1 MPTLSSLSRHD
12 PWIATLIAAG
22 IALAVAFIVFKLGDA
37 VIRRAVAR
45 SPVAQSVARSA
56 RHPAAW
62 ALPVAALEFVFHA
75 APDSLDGIE
84 TVRHA
89 SSVLLIG
96 AVTWLLV
103 RCVRGFAAGVIGAH
117 PSDVADNLNLR
128 RLATQ
133 TRVLAR
139 TAMFA
144 IGLIGTALICMTFP
158 SVRQIGASLL
168 ASAGVA
174 GLIAGIAA
182 RPVLGN
188 LIAGLQIGLAQ
199 PIRLDDVVIVE
210 GEWGWI
216 EEITGTYVVVRL
228 WDQRRLVVPLQWWIE
243 HPFQN
248 WTRNSSELIGTV
260 FLWVDYRM
268 PLDPLRAELK
278 AACEASP
285 DWDGRVALLQVTEAG
300 DRAMQLRCLV
310 SAASSPRAW
319 DLRCHVRER
328 LLVFMQRD
336 WPQYL
341 PRLRAEMNMP
351 ERDGL
356 AAPSP
361 AAPARGITGTEME
374 APQRVPAHAP
384 EVRADRLAPSAP
396 S

>member
-1 MPTLSSLSRHD
+1 MPNFSALLRSD
-12 PWIATLIAAG
+12 PWIATLVALA
-22 IALAVAFIVFKLGDA
+22 IALTLALIVFRLGDA

-45 SPVAQSVARSA
+45 APLAQSIARAARS
-56 RHPAAW
+56 PAAW
-62 ALPVAALEFVFHA
+62 ALPLTAMELVLHS
-75 APDSLDGIE
+75 APDQLDGIE
-84 TVRHA
+84 TVRHV
-89 SSVLLIG
+89 SNVLFIA

-103 RCVRGFAAGVIGAH
+103 RCVRGIADGVLGAH
-117 PSDVADNLNLR
+117 PSNVTDNLGLR

-139 TAMFA
+139 TAMFG
-144 IGLIGTALICMTFP
+144 IGLVGIALICMTFP
-158 SVRQIGASLL
+158 SVRQLGASLL

-248 WTRNSSELIGTV
+248 WTRTSSELIGTV

-278 AACEASP
+278 AACAASP
-285 DWDGRVALLQVTEAG
+285 DWDGRVALLQVTDAG
-300 DRAMQLRCLV
+300 ERAMQLRCLV
-310 SAASSPRAW
+310 SSANSPRNW

-328 LLVFMQRD
+328 LLTCMQRD

-341 PRLRAEMNMP
+341 PRLRAEMNSP
-351 ERDGL
+351 DHDGM
-356 AAPSP
+356 ASAPP
-361 AAPARGITGTEME
+361 ATPAQGIAGTEMA
-374 APQRVPAHAP
+374 APQRVPTHVVPPA
-384 EVRADRLAPSAP
+384 S
-396 S
+396 